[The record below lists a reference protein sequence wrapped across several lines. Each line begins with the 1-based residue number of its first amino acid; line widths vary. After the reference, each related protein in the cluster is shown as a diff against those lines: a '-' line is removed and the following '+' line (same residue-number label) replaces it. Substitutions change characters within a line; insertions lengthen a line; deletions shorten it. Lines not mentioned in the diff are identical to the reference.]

1 MVKHENTKERAA
13 LNGAAIR
20 SEVVLPRVPWALSH
34 LGMIHT
40 GVQEVIDTHKQTN
53 KKRSSWKK
61 KKACANQEEWVK
73 RKTEGESLEI
83 TLRCTVSWKNRD
95 DAESSSKK
103 KKVALQ

>member
-1 MVKHENTKERAA
+1 MKHENPKDKAA

-40 GVQEVIDTHKQTN
+40 GVQEVIDTNKQTN
-53 KKRSSWKK
+53 KKVAGKK
-61 KKACANQEEWVK
+61 KPVQTRKSGEKEK
-73 RKTEGESLEI
+73 RKERVLQLLYGARSRERTE
-83 TLRCTVSWKNRD
+83 TMQKAWV
-95 DAESSSKK
+95 K